1 MATNLQELQV
11 AINGEKDDEE
21 EQKFL
26 EQPMSP
32 SSQCFNTSILCYSIL
47 AFLEFESEIIDS
59 KISQHLQKLL
69 PILNPRFTSIVL
81 RNDDGTQRWRKLNV
95 DMVHLDEDHIKVAEF
110 PKGLTPK
117 DYDKHL
123 EDYAFAIHKEG
134 FPEGKPLWQVHLIK
148 YPTSNA
154 VSTLIFKLHHVLGD
168 GYSLMGILLSCLQ
181 RVDDP
186 SLPITFPTSTK
197 LLKKN
202 KRNCSQGLK
211 FVSVCWNT
219 VLDFGDSV
227 IQSMLGEDDKTV
239 IRSGKPGLESEP
251 ISISSISLS
260 LQDIS
265 LVKSKVNGTV
275 NDIVVGII
283 FYGIRLYMRKM
294 GQESKDAKRV
304 RAFVV
309 VNTRMLA
316 GYQSV
321 EEMAKANTY
330 GHRISCFPL
339 RVPTSGNV
347 EKMNPMDFVL
357 KAKKTMRRKKHSLA
371 VFLTGGL
378 LHWMGKIKGA
388 EGISSFIYKN
398 SKKTSLG
405 ISNLVCPREK
415 TAMAGHPVKGF
426 YFAVMGTPRSL
437 GIYIMSYMDKL
448 RLVVTA
454 EKEFIDSELLVSCMK
469 EAFQNIYEAS
479 SWDDKDRQVFL
490 QKP

>member
-1 MATNLQELQV
+1 MATNLEELQL
-11 AINGEKDDEE
+11 AINGEKHEE
-21 EQKFL
+21 ELELL

-32 SSQCFNTSILCYSIL
+32 SSQCFNTSILRYSIL

-59 KISQHLQKLL
+59 KISHHLQKLL

-81 RNDDGTQRWRKLNV
+81 RDENGAQRWRKLNV
-95 DMVHLDEDHIKVAEF
+95 NMVHLEEDHIKVADF
-110 PKGLTPK
+110 PHGLTLK

-148 YPTSNA
+148 YPTSDA

-186 SLPITFPTSTK
+186 LLPITFPTSSK
-197 LLKKN
+197 LVKPN
-202 KRNCSQGLK
+202 ERSCGRQGCK

-227 IQSMLGEDDKTV
+227 LQSMLGEDDKTV
-239 IRSGKPGLESEP
+239 IRSGKPGLEMEP
-251 ISISSISLS
+251 ISISSVSLA

-265 LVKSKVNGTV
+265 IVKSKVNGTV
-275 NDIVVGII
+275 NDVVVGII

-309 VNTRMLA
+309 VNTRMLT
-316 GYQSV
+316 GYQSA

-339 RVPTSGNV
+339 RVPTSGDV
-347 EKMNPMDFVL
+347 EKMNPMDFVS

-405 ISNLVCPREK
+405 ISNLVGPREK

-454 EKEFIDSELLVSCMK
+454 EKEFIDSELLVSCMQ
-469 EAFQNIYEAS
+469 EAFQNIFEAS
-479 SWDDKDRQVFL
+479 SWE

>member
-11 AINGEKDDEE
+11 AINGEKDDDE

-69 PILNPRFTSIVL
+69 PILNPRFTSTVL

-202 KRNCSQGLK
+202 TRNCSQGLK

-265 LVKSKVNGTV
+265 LVKSKVNGVT
-275 NDIVVGII
+275 DSQGI
-283 FYGIRLYMRKM
+283 
-294 GQESKDAKRV
+294 
-304 RAFVV
+304 
-309 VNTRMLA
+309 
-316 GYQSV
+316 
-321 EEMAKANTY
+321 
-330 GHRISCFPL
+330 
-339 RVPTSGNV
+339 
-347 EKMNPMDFVL
+347 
-357 KAKKTMRRKKHSLA
+357 KKLIILSQ
-371 VFLTGGL
+371 VD
-378 LHWMGKIKGA
+378 
-388 EGISSFIYKN
+388 
-398 SKKTSLG
+398 
-405 ISNLVCPREK
+405 
-415 TAMAGHPVKGF
+415 
-426 YFAVMGTPRSL
+426 SL

-479 SWDDKDRQVFL
+479 SWDDKDREVFL